1 MDSIINTENLSG
13 DIGDNL
19 TSDYLPVKT
28 NYNEC
33 SWEIVS
39 GYFIGYA
46 YKVELKK
53 YSKQEFEE
61 DCKKAFLEQQV
72 SEKHFSVI
80 NKAFFESKNYL
91 KLAPTNL
98 LLHTQTDQ
106 DDNSKVNTASKKIAS
121 SLLTLM
127 GDRTLE
133 LPKEENEH
141 FIAETITS
149 TLKKKLEVNQDT
161 RFPLTYLPYL
171 QEKFI
176 SDYDFLASKPS
187 YLLEQITNFLSLYS
201 FLYVS
206 QIALNIKE
214 WRAGIP
220 KSKPLYFVVDTEK
233 VSSERNKVIDL
244 GWKSFEKVS
253 NNLFPMLSTL
263 QLIQNKESRKPI
275 WQIYSEMLAS
285 DEHSQFIDC
294 LDNYCERFVEARA
307 LRKSFIKSPD
317 IESAFEQLFDL
328 TLAQFDKQW
337 ADPSTTRYQANGKV
351 VAALKEHTA
360 KGFVKSKGRIGNI
373 FALI

>member
-1 MDSIINTENLSG
+1 
-13 DIGDNL
+13 
-19 TSDYLPVKT
+19 
-28 NYNEC
+28 
-33 SWEIVS
+33 
-39 GYFIGYA
+39 
-46 YKVELKK
+46 
-53 YSKQEFEE
+53 
-61 DCKKAFLEQQV
+61 
-72 SEKHFSVI
+72 
-80 NKAFFESKNYL
+80 
-91 KLAPTNL
+91 
-98 LLHTQTDQ
+98 
-106 DDNSKVNTASKKIAS
+106 
-121 SLLTLM
+121 M

-373 FALI
+373 LALTQDNLLLITNLIIGDKKQIRFTDLIDELRIRGIYFDETSEDRLIEFYERIGNVERMSDSGDDLYVRQTV